1 MLLKGKLKQKTGVF
15 MFKPF
20 KKPISSF
27 LFSFAIC
34 LLSCFTAAVPLFVK
48 DNNQTTAV
56 EVPFTSAPYND
67 ITTTVILGLKDAPVD
82 FIIEIST
89 TFGLKITCFPKL
101 AIKNSNEQLPKG
113 ATEYE
118 KVTFLGKSA
127 DRKILANTN
136 LCVRLTNTLGGITC
150 ETPYGLPAP
159 SGNKNLL
166 ALDET
171 LHFYGSSVAEM
182 LLSENEPDYEKM
194 CFYAKLIGLIT
205 GKFLTAADTEN
216 YFLLNSLS
224 DTDISYKDYY
234 DNCATLKASVKDITA
249 TAVNGVWINN
259 KYYIH

>member
-1 MLLKGKLKQKTGVF
+1 MTLKGKLKQKTGVF

-20 KKPISSF
+20 KKPISAF

-34 LLSCFTAAVPLFVK
+34 LLSCFIAAVPLFTK
-48 DNNQTTAV
+48 ENNQTTAAD
-56 EVPFTSAPYND
+56 VPFTSAPYND
-67 ITTTVILGLKDAPVD
+67 ISATVILSLNDAPVD

-89 TFGLKITCFPKL
+89 AFGIKVTCFPKL
-101 AIKNSNEQLPKG
+101 AIKNSNEQLPKDV
-113 ATEYE
+113 AEYE
-118 KVTFLGKSA
+118 KAKFLGKSA
-127 DRKILANTN
+127 DRKILANTD
-136 LCVRLTNTLGGITC
+136 LCVRITNTLGGITC

-159 SGNKNLL
+159 SGNKNTL

-182 LLSENEPDYEKM
+182 LLAENEPDYERM
-194 CFYAKLIGLIT
+194 CFYAKLIALIT
-205 GKFLTAADTEN
+205 GKFLTAADTKN

-234 DNCATLKASVKDITA
+234 DNCTTLKAAVKDITA